1 MTRGKDTN
9 EKDGEAF
16 LRSIINASP
25 VAVITINEQGEILI
39 FSREAEE
46 TFGYK
51 EAEVL
56 GRNVN
61 MLMPEPD
68 HGRHDGYI
76 RRYLETGKK
85 QIIGRARPVAARRK
99 NGESFPAILHV
110 SEFIARERIFVG
122 FVEDVSRQKATE
134 LRLEDTQLQLQHA
147 GRIGAMGEIATS
159 IAHELNQPLTAAASL
174 AGAAALTLKKTDF
187 AGRDDAL
194 VLIDDAIAEIRRASG
209 IIRQMREFL
218 RNRKAERSAQP
229 VNRIVEEACL
239 MALIGAET
247 EGVMVS
253 SALSDDA
260 GDVMADRIQLQQVIV
275 NLIRNAID
283 AMQKTAN
290 KNLHIATLRRGDAI
304 EIRIADTGTG
314 VSEEMKKRLFEPFAT
329 TKDDGMGIGLSI
341 SKSIVEAH
349 QGEIFAL
356 DNHPAGTVFVVR
368 IPAWKEDARHGG

>member
-1 MTRGKDTN
+1 MTHRK

-16 LRSIINASP
+16 LRSVINASP
-25 VAVITINEQGEILI
+25 VAVVTINEKGEILI
-39 FSREAEE
+39 FSREAEK

-56 GRNVN
+56 GKNVN

-76 RRYLETGKK
+76 RRYRETGQR
-85 QIIGRARPVAARRK
+85 QIIGRARPVVARRK
-99 NGESFPAILHV
+99 NGETFPAVLHV
-110 SEFIARERIFVG
+110 SEFIDAERIFVG
-122 FVEDVSRQKATE
+122 FVEDVSRQKTTE
-134 LRLEDTQLQLQHA
+134 RRLEDTQLQLQHA

-174 AGAAALTLKKTDF
+174 AGAASLTLKKAEF
-187 AGRDDAL
+187 AGRDDAIA
-194 VLIDDAIAEIRRASG
+194 LIDDAIGEIRRASG

-218 RNRKAERSAQP
+218 RNRKAERSVQP

-253 SALSDDA
+253 SALANDA
-260 GDVMADRIQLQQVIV
+260 GEVMADRIQLQQVIV

-283 AMQKTAN
+283 AMQETTN
-290 KNLHIATLRRGDAI
+290 KNLRVATVNHGGAI
-304 EIRIADTGTG
+304 EIRVADTGTG
-314 VSEEMKKRLFEPFAT
+314 ISAEMKKRLFEPFAT

-349 QGEIFAL
+349 QGEIFAV
-356 DNHPAGTVFVVR
+356 DNQPAGTVFVVK
-368 IPAWKEDARHGG
+368 IPAWKEGAQDDE